1 MSDSED
7 DNDGESDGAKEISE
21 EGEEEGVEY
30 DSDENPIPKKDNFT
44 GLFTKKGK

>member
-7 DNDGESDGAKEISE
+7 DNDGESDGAKEINE

-30 DSDENPIPKKDNFT
+30 DSDENPIPKKDNFA